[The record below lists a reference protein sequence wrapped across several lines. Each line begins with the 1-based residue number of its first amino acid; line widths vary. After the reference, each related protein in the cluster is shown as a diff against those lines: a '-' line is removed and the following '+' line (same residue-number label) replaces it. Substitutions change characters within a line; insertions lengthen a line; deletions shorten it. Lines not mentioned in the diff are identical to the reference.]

1 VSLCVFRAP
10 LIGITYDD
18 FRRWSRNIKKGTKPE
33 DIATQAEVD
42 EIQLLL
48 METINQTESDLE
60 NKILLIIKNTQHLQD
75 CTKKCFRCDCF

>member
-1 VSLCVFRAP
+1 MMISDEMVEK
-10 LIGITYDD
+10 Y
-18 FRRWSRNIKKGTKPE
+18 KGTKPE

-60 NKILLIIKNTQHLQD
+60 NKILLIIKNTQHLQGLY
-75 CTKKCFRCDCF
+75 

>member
-1 VSLCVFRAP
+1 LNIAHIIVVQQMLVYKLSDMM
-10 LIGITYDD
+10 I

-33 DIATQAEVD
+33 DIATQSEVD

-60 NKILLIIKNTQHLQD
+60 NKILLIIKNTQHLQGLY
-75 CTKKCFRCDCF
+75 